1 MGDVTLTIDGRQVTV
16 PEGTSVLKAATQAGA
31 KIPTLCYLEEINEIG
46 SCRVCVVEIEGAK
59 TLAASCVTPAAQG
72 MVVHTNTKQVRE
84 ARRAVLELIISN
96 HPFECLTCV
105 RSGSCELQALA
116 ESLGIRE
123 VRFEGAKA
131 HHPVDES
138 TPSIVRDPD
147 KCILCRR
154 CVAVCEQVQGV
165 SAINVSGRGFDSVV
179 SPAGELPLN
188 DAACTLCG
196 QCILVCPT
204 GALSEV
210 DSTRKVWEALGDPK
224 RHVVVQTAP
233 AIRVALGEEFGLA
246 PGSIVTGQMVAAL
259 RALGFDRVF
268 DTNFTADLTILEEG
282 NELLQRLTTG
292 GTIPM
297 ITSCSPGWIKFIEH
311 FYPDMLGNLST
322 CKSPQQMFGAL
333 AKTYY
338 AEKAGVDPADMFV
351 VSIMPCT
358 AKKFECERPEMR
370 SSGYQDVDAVLTTR
384 ELARMLREAGIDPTA
399 LEPAS
404 YDAPLGIGTGAAVIF
419 GATGGVMEAALRTVY
434 EVVMKKEL
442 PSLDF
447 REVRGFEGIKE
458 AEVALGDTIV
468 RVAVAHTLGNARRLL
483 ERVRSGEASYHFI
496 EIMACPG
503 GCIGGGGQPIG
514 TNTERRLER
523 IDAIY
528 QADRDLPLRKSHE
541 NPEVKQLY
549 EEFLGEPL
557 GHKSHELLHTHYT
570 ARGIWPRSGSRT

>member
-16 PEGTSVLKAATQAGA
+16 QAGTSVLEAATQAGV
-31 KIPTLCYLEEINEIG
+31 KIPTLCYLEGLNEIG
-46 SCRVCVVEIEGAK
+46 SCRLCVVEIEGAK

-72 MVVHTNTKQVRE
+72 MVVHSNTRQVRE

-96 HPFECLTCV
+96 HPFDCLTCV

-123 VRFEGAKA
+123 IRFAGAKA
-131 HHPVDES
+131 HHAVDNS

-165 SAINVSGRGFDSVV
+165 SAINVSGRGFNSVV
-179 SPAGELPLN
+179 SPAGQLPLG

-210 DSTRKVWEALGDPK
+210 DSTRKVWEALGDAK
-224 RHVVVQTAP
+224 KHVVVQTAP

-246 PGSIVTGQMVAAL
+246 PGSIVTGQLVAGL

-292 GTIPM
+292 GTLPM

-338 AEKAGVDPADMFV
+338 AERAGVDPADMFV

-384 ELARMLREAGIDPTA
+384 ELARMLREAGIDPTT
-399 LEPAS
+399 LEPED

-434 EVVMKKEL
+434 EVVMKQDL

-458 AEVALGDTIV
+458 AEVVLGDTTV
-468 RVAVAHTLGNARRLL
+468 RVAVAHTLGNARKLL
-483 ERVRSGEASYHFI
+483 ERVRSGEAFYHFI

-528 QADRDLPLRKSHE
+528 QADRDLPLRKSHD

-557 GHKSHELLHTHYT
+557 GHKSHELLHTQYT
-570 ARGIWPRSGSRT
+570 ARGVWPKR

>member
-16 PEGTSVLKAATQAGA
+16 PAGTSVLEAATQAGA
-31 KIPTLCYLEEINEIG
+31 KIPTLCYLEGLNEIG
-46 SCRVCVVEIEGAK
+46 SCRLCVVEIEGAK

-72 MVVHTNTKQVRE
+72 MVVHTNTRQVRE

-123 VRFEGAKA
+123 IRFEGAKA
-131 HHPVDES
+131 HHAIDDS

-179 SPAGELPLN
+179 SPAGQLPLN

-224 RHVVVQTAP
+224 KHVVVQTAP

-246 PGSIVTGQMVAAL
+246 PGSIVTGQLVAGL

-282 NELLQRLTTG
+282 NELLHRLTTG

-338 AEKAGVDPADMFV
+338 AEKAGVNPADMFV

-384 ELARMLREAGIDPTA
+384 ELARMLRESGIDPTA

-458 AEVALGDTIV
+458 AEVVLGDTTV
-468 RVAVAHTLGNARRLL
+468 RVAVAHTLGNARKLL
-483 ERVRSGEASYHFI
+483 DRVRSGEASYHFI

-528 QADRDLPLRKSHE
+528 QADRDLPLRKSHD

-570 ARGIWPRSGSRT
+570 PRGIWPKR

>member
-16 PEGTSVLKAATQAGA
+16 PEGTSVLEAAAQAGVN
-31 KIPTLCYLEEINEIG
+31 IPSLCYLKDINEIG
-46 SCRVCVVEIEGAK
+46 SCRVCVVEIEGARA
-59 TLAASCVTPAAQG
+59 LAASCVTPAADG
-72 MVVHTNTKQVRE
+72 MVVHTNTKRVRE

-105 RSGSCELQALA
+105 RSGSCELQSLA
-116 ESLGIRE
+116 EATGIRE
-123 VRFEGAKA
+123 IRFEGAKSE
-131 HHPVDES
+131 HPVDDT
-138 TPSIVRDPD
+138 TPSIVRDPS

-154 CVAVCEQVQGV
+154 CVSVCEKVQGV
-165 SAINVSGRGFDSVV
+165 SALGLAGRGFDSVV

-188 DAACTLCG
+188 EAACALCG
-196 QCILVCPT
+196 QCVLVCPT

-210 DSTRKVWEALGDPK
+210 DSTGAVWEALGDPK
-224 RHVVVQTAP
+224 KHVVVQTAP
-233 AIRVALGEEFGLA
+233 AIRVALGEEFGAA

-259 RALGFDRVF
+259 RALGFDKVF

-282 NELLQRLTTG
+282 NELLHRLSEG
-292 GTIPM
+292 GKLPM

-311 FYPDMLGNLST
+311 FYPDMLDHLST
-322 CKSPQQMFGAL
+322 CKSPQQVFGAL

-338 AEKAGVDPADMFV
+338 AEKAGIDPKDMFV

-358 AKKFECERPEMR
+358 AKKFECTRPEMR

-384 ELARMLREAGIDPTA
+384 ELARMLREIGVDPME
-399 LEPAS
+399 LEPEE

-434 EVVMKKEL
+434 EVVTEKEL
-442 PSLDF
+442 ESVDF
-447 REVRGFEGIKE
+447 TDVRGFEGIKE
-458 AEVALGDTIV
+458 AEVDLDGTVV
-468 RVAVAHTLGNARRLL
+468 RVAVAHGLGNARKLL
-483 ERVRSGEASYHFI
+483 DRVKSGEASYEFI

-523 IDAIY
+523 IDGIY
-528 QADRDLPLRKSHE
+528 EADRELPLRKSHE
-541 NPEVKQLY
+541 NPAVKALY

-557 GHKSHELLHTHYT
+557 GEKSHELLHTHYT
-570 ARGIWPRSGSRT
+570 PRGRWHWAE

>member
-16 PEGTSVLKAATQAGA
+16 QAGTSVLEAATQAGV
-31 KIPTLCYLEEINEIG
+31 KIPTLCYLEGLNEIG
-46 SCRVCVVEIEGAK
+46 SCRLCVVEIEGAK

-72 MVVHTNTKQVRE
+72 MVVHTNTRQVRE

-96 HPFECLTCV
+96 HPFDCLTCV

-123 VRFEGAKA
+123 IRFAGAKA
-131 HHPVDES
+131 HHAVDNS

-165 SAINVSGRGFDSVV
+165 SAINVSGRGFNSVV
-179 SPAGELPLN
+179 SPAGQLPLG

-210 DSTRKVWEALGDPK
+210 DSTRKVWEALGDAK
-224 RHVVVQTAP
+224 KHVVVQTAP

-246 PGSIVTGQMVAAL
+246 PGSIVTGQLVAGL

-292 GTIPM
+292 GTLPM

-338 AEKAGVDPADMFV
+338 AERAGVDPADMFV

-384 ELARMLREAGIDPTA
+384 ELARMLREAGIDPTT
-399 LEPAS
+399 LEPED

-434 EVVMKKEL
+434 EVVMKQDL

-458 AEVALGDTIV
+458 AEVVLGDTTV
-468 RVAVAHTLGNARRLL
+468 RVAVAHTLGNARKLL
-483 ERVRSGEASYHFI
+483 ERVRSGEAFYHFI

-528 QADRDLPLRKSHE
+528 QADRDLPLRKSHD

-557 GHKSHELLHTHYT
+557 GHKSHELLHTQYT
-570 ARGIWPRSGSRT
+570 ARGVWPKR

>member
-16 PEGTSVLKAATQAGA
+16 PAGTSVLEAATQAGV
-31 KIPTLCYLEEINEIG
+31 KIPTLCYLEGLNEIG
-46 SCRVCVVEIEGAK
+46 SCRLCVVEIEGAK

-72 MVVHTNTKQVRE
+72 MVVHTNTRQVRE

-96 HPFECLTCV
+96 HPFDCLTCV

-123 VRFEGAKA
+123 IRFAGAKA
-131 HHPVDES
+131 HHAVDNS

-165 SAINVSGRGFDSVV
+165 SAINVSGRGFNSVV
-179 SPAGELPLN
+179 SPAGQLPLG

-210 DSTRKVWEALGDPK
+210 DSTRKVWEALGDAK
-224 RHVVVQTAP
+224 KHVVVQTAP

-246 PGSIVTGQMVAAL
+246 PGSIVTGQLVAGL

-292 GTIPM
+292 GTLPM

-338 AEKAGVDPADMFV
+338 AERAGVDPADMFV

-384 ELARMLREAGIDPTA
+384 ELARMLREAGIDPTT
-399 LEPAS
+399 LEPED

-434 EVVMKKEL
+434 EVVMKQDL

-458 AEVALGDTIV
+458 AEVVLGDTTV
-468 RVAVAHTLGNARRLL
+468 RVAVAHTLGNARKLL
-483 ERVRSGEASYHFI
+483 ERVRSGEAFYHFI

-528 QADRDLPLRKSHE
+528 QADRDLPLRKSHD

-557 GHKSHELLHTHYT
+557 GHKSHELLHTQYT
-570 ARGIWPRSGSRT
+570 ARGVWPKR

>member
-1 MGDVTLTIDGRQVTV
+1 MGEVTLTIDGRQVTV
-16 PEGTSVLKAATQAGA
+16 PAGTSVLEAATQAGA

-46 SCRVCVVEIEGAK
+46 SCRLCVVEIEGAK

-123 VRFEGAKA
+123 IRFEGAKS
-131 HHPVDES
+131 HHCADES

-154 CVAVCEQVQGV
+154 CVAVCEHVQGV
-165 SAINVSGRGFDSVV
+165 SAINVSGRGFNSVV
-179 SPAGELPLN
+179 GPAGELPLN
-188 DAACTLCG
+188 DVACVLCG
-196 QCILVCPT
+196 QCVLVCPT

-210 DSTRKVWEALGDPK
+210 DSTREVWAALADPK
-224 RHVVVQTAP
+224 KHVVVQTAP
-233 AIRVALGEEFGLA
+233 AIRVALGEEFGMA
-246 PGSIVTGQMVAAL
+246 PGSIVTGQLVAGL
-259 RALGFDRVF
+259 KALGFDRVF

-282 NELLQRLTTG
+282 NELLQRLQTG
-292 GTIPM
+292 GTLPM

-311 FYPDMLGNLST
+311 FYPDMLDNLST
-322 CKSPQQMFGAL
+322 CKSPQQMFGAV

-338 AEKAGVDPADMFV
+338 AEKAGVDPADMYV

-370 SSGYQDVDAVLTTR
+370 SSGYKDVDAVLTTR
-384 ELARMLREAGIDPTA
+384 ELARMLREAGIDPSG
-399 LEPAS
+399 LEPEN

-434 EVVMKKEL
+434 EVVMGKEL

-447 REVRGFEGIKE
+447 CEVRGFEGIKE
-458 AEVALGDTIV
+458 AEVALGDTVV
-468 RVAVAHTLGNARRLL
+468 RVAVAHTLANARKLL
-483 ERVRSGEASYHFI
+483 DRVKSGEASYHFI

-514 TNTERRLER
+514 TNTERRLSR
-523 IDAIY
+523 IDATY
-528 QADRDLPLRKSHE
+528 QADRDLPIRKSHE

-549 EEFLGEPL
+549 DEFLGKPL

-570 ARGIWPRSGSRT
+570 ARGIAPKR